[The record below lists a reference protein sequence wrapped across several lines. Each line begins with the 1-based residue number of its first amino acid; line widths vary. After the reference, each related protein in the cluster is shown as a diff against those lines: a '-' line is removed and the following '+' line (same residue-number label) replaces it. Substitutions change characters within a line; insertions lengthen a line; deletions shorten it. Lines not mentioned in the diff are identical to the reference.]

1 MITLNQSRKITIMG
15 DSGSGKTT
23 LLKNILDTLSK
34 KWVCYIYN
42 TDYEIFKMSDMVK
55 PIKPDYSKNDSL
67 DYLGDIINT
76 LRAKKSNF
84 VFAITDL
91 DKFYDKSSALSYSS
105 EPIKDLYGTG
115 RHQRILTIIESK
127 QPRYIPSKILANTNL
142 FYISKFTEQEDAR
155 RLKSYVDIKIISKLK
170 KYEFLEYDKWTG
182 ESRIIRLDNN
192 NIKVIKELNT
202 TNNTSNI
209 DNSDVNND

>member
-23 LLKNILDTLSK
+23 LLKNIIDTLSK

-91 DKFYDKSSALSYSS
+91 DKFYDKSNALSYSS

-142 FYISKFTEQEDAR
+142 FYISKFTELEDAR
-155 RLKSYVDIKIISKLK
+155 RLKSYVDIKVISKLN
-170 KYEFLEYDKWTG
+170 KYEFLEYDKWSG
-182 ESRIIRLDNN
+182 QSRIIRLDND

>member
-91 DKFYDKSSALSYSS
+91 DKFYDKSNALSYSS

-155 RLKSYVDIKIISKLK
+155 RLKSYVDIKVISKLN
-170 KYEFLEYDKWTG
+170 KYEFLEYDKWSG
-182 ESRIIRLDNN
+182 QSRIIRLDND